1 MNVGMNSPPDSPN
14 GRPQINGISN
24 RSLTAVIK
32 SWIVKHFTMQF
43 SQVKGDCRFNG
54 TLATDRAGRLYD
66 SRFRQSIRSAR
77 RPLSEREVRTVEAM
91 TAMRITARLTRQLMD
106 RWAEKHGLS
115 EGRLH
120 VLFRLATAPDRQLP
134 LGELADVLEVTPRNI
149 TGLIDHLERD
159 GLVERIDDPADR
171 RLTYARLTVAGGKRI
186 DGMRAQGLEWQLKI
200 AAGLSVE
207 ELEQLRHACFRLIEN
222 MTGAAV
228 TERSA

>member
-1 MNVGMNSPPDSPN
+1 M
-14 GRPQINGISN
+14 
-24 RSLTAVIK
+24 
-32 SWIVKHFTMQF
+32 VKHFTMQF
-43 SQVKGDCRFNG
+43 SEIQGECRFNG

-66 SRFRQSIRSAR
+66 SRFRHAIRSAR
-77 RPLSEREVRTVEAM
+77 RPLSEKETRAVEAL
-91 TAMRITARLTRQLMD
+91 TALRITARLTRQLMD

-120 VLFRLATAPDRQLP
+120 VLFQLASAPNHQRP
-134 LGELADVLEVTPRNI
+134 LGVLADQLEVTPRNI

-171 RLTYARLTVAGGKRI
+171 RLTYARLTAAGGKRI

-200 AAGLSVE
+200 AAGLSIE
-207 ELEQLRHACFRLIEN
+207 ELEQLRHACLRLIEN

-228 TERSA
+228 AERSA

>member
-1 MNVGMNSPPDSPN
+1 MQPF
-14 GRPQINGISN
+14 GI
-24 RSLTAVIK
+24 K
-32 SWIVKHFTMQF
+32 P
-43 SQVKGDCRFNG
+43 DCRFNG
-54 TLATDRAGRLYD
+54 LLALDRASRLYD
-66 SRFRQSIRSAR
+66 SRFRQALAASNRA
-77 RPLSEREVRTVEAM
+77 LSEKETRAVEAM
-91 TAMRITARLTRQLMD
+91 TALRVTSKMMRQLMD

-120 VLFRLATAPDRQLP
+120 VLFRLATAPDHQLP

-171 RLTYARLTVAGGKRI
+171 RLTYARLTVAGGRRI

-207 ELEQLRHACFRLIEN
+207 RLEQLRHACFRLIEN

-228 TERSA
+228 AERSA

>member
-1 MNVGMNSPPDSPN
+1 
-14 GRPQINGISN
+14 
-24 RSLTAVIK
+24 
-32 SWIVKHFTMQF
+32 MQF
-43 SQVKGDCRFNG
+43 SQIKGDCRFNG

-91 TAMRITARLTRQLMD
+91 TAMRVTARLIRQLMD

-120 VLFRLATAPDRQLP
+120 VLFRLAAAPDHQLP
-134 LGELADVLEVTPRNI
+134 LGELADQLEVTPRNI
-149 TGLIDHLERD
+149 TGLIDHLEHD
-159 GLVERIDDPADR
+159 GLVERIDDRADR

-200 AAGLSVE
+200 AAGLSTE
-207 ELEQLRHACFRLIEN
+207 ELEQLRHACFRLIEK
-222 MTGAAV
+222 MTGAEVA
-228 TERSA
+228 ERSA